1 MDIND
6 LMKKAQGL
14 QEKMQ
19 EMQDSAVKATVTGES
34 GAGMIC
40 VEMNGKYEARNIKID
55 PSLLRE
61 DKELLEDLIV
71 AAVNDAVKKV
81 EEVQKNNIS
90 GLTGGMQMPPG
101 FKMPF

>member
-19 EMQDSAVKATVTGES
+19 EMQDSAIKTTVTGES

-40 VEMNGKYEARNIKID
+40 IEMNGKYEARNIKID
-55 PSLLRE
+55 PSLLQE

-71 AAVNDAVKKV
+71 AAVNDAVKKI